1 MRSAIA
7 LSVLFA
13 LAPACAVLVPAGA
26 GALAVQTSEKDS
38 TYVVQVRVGV
48 ELAWASSKTTLSHLC
63 LTPIDTNDGSRT
75 AIAHIDGSKV
85 TVTVEAY
92 DLDQSMIKVAAE
104 KFALGDAPTATM
116 VKDKILADLDRK
128 R

>member
-7 LSVLFA
+7 LTVLCA

-26 GALAVQTSEKDS
+26 GAVAASSMEKDS

-48 ELAWASSKTTLSHLC
+48 ELAWASSKTTLSHLT
-63 LTPIDTNDGSRT
+63 LKPIDTNDAART
-75 AIAHIDGSKV
+75 AVAQIDGSTV
-85 TVTVEAY
+85 TVTVETY
-92 DLDQSMIKVAAE
+92 DLDQSMIKVSAE
-104 KFALGDAPTATM
+104 KFAFGDAPTATM
-116 VKDKILADLDRK
+116 VKDKIISDLERK

>member
-7 LSVLFA
+7 LTVLCA

-26 GALAVQTSEKDS
+26 GAVAATTAEKDS

-48 ELAWASSKTTLSHLC
+48 ELAWASSKTTLSHLT
-63 LTPIDTNDGSRT
+63 LKPIDTNDASRT
-75 AIAHIDGSKV
+75 AIAHIDNSVV
-85 TVTVEAY
+85 TVVVEAY
-92 DLDQSMIKVAAE
+92 DLDQTMIKISAE
-104 KFALGDAPTATM
+104 KFAFGDAPTATM
-116 VKDKILADLDRK
+116 VKDKIVADLERK